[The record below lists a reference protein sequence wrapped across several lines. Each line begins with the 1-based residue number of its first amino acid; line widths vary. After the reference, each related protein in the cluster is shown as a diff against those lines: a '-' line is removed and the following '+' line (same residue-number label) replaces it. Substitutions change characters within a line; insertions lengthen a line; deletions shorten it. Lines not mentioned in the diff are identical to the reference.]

1 VPDGEDG
8 AGVVVRV
15 AAVATVLLVRHGRTT
30 ANDSGILAGRTP
42 GVRLDEVGTAQADAV
57 GRRLAAL
64 PLARLV
70 SSPLVRCRQTLAAVV
85 SRQNGAPEPVTDAA
99 LTECGYGEWTG
110 QPLKK
115 LAKHPLWKTVQ
126 NQPSAVTFPDGESMQ
141 QMQARAVAA
150 VRRHDA
156 EVEQQHG
163 PDALWVAVSHGDVIK
178 AVLADALG
186 LHLDLFQRIV
196 VAPGSVSVVRYTP
209 GRPFV
214 AHLNDHG
221 SDLSALRPPRR
232 RRRRRPSGDAVVG
245 GGAGAAAD
253 EDTL

>member
-1 VPDGEDG
+1 M
-8 AGVVVRV
+8 
-15 AAVATVLLVRHGRTT
+15 ATVLLVRHGRTT
-30 ANDSGILAGRTP
+30 ANDSGVLAGRSP
-42 GVRLDEVGTAQADAV
+42 GVHLDEVGAAQAEGL
-57 GRRLAAL
+57 GRRLGDL

-70 SSPLVRCRQTLAAVV
+70 SSPLARCRQTLAAIVAHH
-85 SRQNGAPEPVTDAA
+85 SAEPVTDGA

-115 LAKHPLWKTVQ
+115 LVRHPLWKTVQ
-126 NQPSAVTFPDGESMQ
+126 NQPSAVTFPGGESLQ

-156 EVEQQHG
+156 EVEDAHG
-163 PDALWVAVSHGDVIK
+163 TDALWVAVSHGDVIK

-196 VAPGSVSVVRYTP
+196 VTPGSVSVVRYTA

-214 AHLNDHG
+214 QHLNDHG
-221 SDLSALRPPRR
+221 SDLRGLRPPPRR
-232 RRRRRPSGDAVVG
+232 RRRRPAGDAVVG
-245 GGAGAAAD
+245 GGAGAGGDD
-253 EDTL
+253 ETL